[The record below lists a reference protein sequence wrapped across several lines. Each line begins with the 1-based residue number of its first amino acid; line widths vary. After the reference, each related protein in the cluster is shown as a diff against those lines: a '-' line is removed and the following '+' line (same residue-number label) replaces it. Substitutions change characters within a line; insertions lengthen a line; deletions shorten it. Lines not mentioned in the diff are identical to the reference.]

1 MTGRAEREGLL
12 HAIERAPARAHFRAM
27 GYEPEDLKRSIVAI
41 ASTWTETMPC
51 NLNQRQLAERV
62 AAGIVAEGGIP
73 LIFNTI
79 AVSDNISMG
88 TEGMRASLISRE
100 VIADSIELM
109 LRAHPFDGV
118 VCLVGCDK
126 TVPAAVMALCRVDLP
141 GVILHNGAMSPGRWR
156 GHDVTIQDLW
166 EALGEYSA
174 GRLDEADVRELEC
187 VACPGAGTCGG
198 QYTSNTMSQ
207 AVDFLGLSPVGAGDV
222 LATDPAK
229 DAEAERAGRVVMAA
243 IRDGRRPS
251 GIVTREALENAVT
264 AMVATGGSTNGVLHL
279 LAIAREAGVQ
289 LSLDDFDVIAGRTPM
304 IADLKP
310 SGRFNA
316 ADFAHAGGAAR
327 VMAELARA
335 GLLHESAPT
344 VDGRSIGEI
353 AAEAQCEEQEVI
365 STADQP
371 IKDGAAFAVLRG
383 NLAPEGCVL
392 KLGGKERVHHEG
404 PARVYDSEEA
414 CFAAVQEGEVVPGDV
429 VVIRYEGPAGGPG
442 MREMLSV
449 TGALVGRGLGDS
461 VALVTDGRFSGVT
474 HGLVVGHVAPEAAHG
489 GPLAA
494 VRSGDR
500 ILLDLESR
508 TLSVALT
515 ESEIAERL
523 AHVGRP
529 RRENGHGAY
538 GRYAAL
544 VGSASDGAILRAPD
558 CVVAAVR

>member
-1 MTGRAEREGLL
+1 MTSRAAREGLL
-12 HAIERAPARAHFRAM
+12 DALDRAPARAHFRAM
-27 GYEPEDLKRSIVAI
+27 GYEPEEDLRRPVVAI

-51 NLNQRQLAERV
+51 NLNQRRLAQRV
-62 AAGIVAEGGIP
+62 KEAIRDAGGLP
-73 LIFNTI
+73 LEFNTI

-88 TEGMRASLISRE
+88 TAGMRASLVSRE

-141 GVILHNGAMSPGRWR
+141 GVILHNGAMAAGRWR
-156 GHDVTIQDLW
+156 DRDVTIQDLW
-166 EALGEYSA
+166 EALGEHSA
-174 GRLDEADVRELEC
+174 GRLDEASVRELER
-187 VACPGAGTCGG
+187 VACPGPGTCGG

-207 AVDFLGLSPVGAGDV
+207 VVDFLGLAPVGAGDV

-229 DAEAERAGRVVMAA
+229 DAQAARVGRVAMDA
-243 IRDGRRPS
+243 IRERRRPS
-251 GIVTREALENAVT
+251 DLVTRAALENAVT
-264 AMVATGGSTNGVLHL
+264 GMVATGGSTNGVLHL
-279 LAIAREAGVQ
+279 LAIAREAGVP
-289 LSLDDFDVIAGRTPM
+289 LSLDDVDAIARRTPI

-310 SGRFNA
+310 SGRFA
-316 ADFAHAGGAAR
+316 AGEFARAGGSAR

-344 VDGRSIGEI
+344 VDGRTIGAV
-353 AAEAQCEEQEVI
+353 AATAPTHEQQVI
-365 STADQP
+365 VPADRP
-371 IKDGAAFAVLRG
+371 VKAGAAFAVLRG
-383 NLAPEGCVL
+383 NLAPDGCVL
-392 KLGGKERVHHEG
+392 KLGGRTDVRHEG

-414 CFAAVQEGEVVPGDV
+414 CLAAVVGGEVRPGDV

-461 VALVTDGRFSGVT
+461 VALVTDGRFSGVS

-494 VRSGDR
+494 VRTGDR
-500 ILLDLESR
+500 IRLDAAAR
-508 TLSVALT
+508 TLDVALT
-515 ESEIAERL
+515 DEELARRL
-523 AHVGRP
+523 AELPPQRTDGVP
-529 RRENGHGAY
+529 GALA
-538 GRYAAL
+538 RYAGL
-544 VGSASDGAILRAPD
+544 VGSASEGAVLRTPD
-558 CVVAAVR
+558 IQR